1 MNAKTFKL
9 FIALTISLWAAPCF
23 LCEGGELQAMTSKG
37 KGESTSLSSK
47 SDKPLGLYISTDVFG
62 YIYPIFVKDKYYSA
76 EVSATFNIHNR
87 FLPVAEVGIGYTNI
101 ISELYE
107 IGYQT
112 RAPYYRIGMDY
123 NMQYK
128 NGKPN
133 YIYLGGR
140 IGYTSFKYD
149 VDAPALKDPIWGDEA
164 PVQFKE
170 MPCRAIWAE
179 AVGGVRAEIFKN
191 LYMGWSL
198 RYKYPIHKAPINNG
212 GPWYIPGFGASK
224 AGSLGATYSVS
235 YYFKL

>member
-23 LCEGGELQAMTSKG
+23 LCEGGKLQAMAPKG
-37 KGESTSLSSK
+37 KGKSTSLSSK

-87 FLPVAEVGIGYTNI
+87 FLPVAEAGIGYTNI

-128 NGKPN
+128 NGKPS

>member
-23 LCEGGELQAMTSKG
+23 LCEGGELQAMVPKG

-87 FLPVAEVGIGYTNI
+87 FLPVAEAGIGYTNI

-128 NGKPN
+128 NGKSN

>member
-23 LCEGGELQAMTSKG
+23 LCEGGELQAMVPKG
-37 KGESTSLSSK
+37 KGKSTSLSSK

-140 IGYTSFKYD
+140 IGSTSFKYD